1 MQKQASLHA
10 PHVEAEEEEDLDALV
25 PVHAAANLAHLFP
38 PPPHGGVL
46 HAGAGQGAAVGAGA
60 APAVGAGA
68 GVGVALP
75 AGAAVGAAAVAVGA
89 PPVGAAAGVAVGA
102 AALPAG
108 AAVGAAAVAVGAP
121 PVGAA
126 AGAAVGAAAGAQAAF
141 PAAPLPRVDLWRLD
155 TRTSPHY
162 LGTPLV
168 LEGDAQH
175 VPIGFFAVRG
185 KYIQVTCFS
194 TQYICTHYLGAHIP
208 HIFKSTQPR

>member
-68 GVGVALP
+68 GVGV
-75 AGAAVGAAAVAVGA
+75 
-89 PPVGAAAGVAVGA
+89 
-102 AALPAG
+102 ALPAG